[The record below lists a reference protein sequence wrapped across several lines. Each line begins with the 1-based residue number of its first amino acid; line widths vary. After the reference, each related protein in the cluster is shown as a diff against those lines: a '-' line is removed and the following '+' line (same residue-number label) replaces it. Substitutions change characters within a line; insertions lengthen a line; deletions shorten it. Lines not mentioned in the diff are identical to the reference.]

1 MAYKNLIITPTN
13 RNPVIFNQTAQ
24 FYKGFSTLSPDTHNY
39 KLHDIALIK
48 QDLINHFYVRQGER
62 LMNPE
67 YGCVIWNLLFEPL
80 TPEVQNLILSN
91 VNQIFNSEPRV
102 QAGNIVITPYD
113 TGLQIECVLTYVL
126 YNVQEKLQLS
136 FDQDNGLT

>member
-1 MAYKNLIITPTN
+1 MAINTVTTITQK
-13 RNPVIFNQTAQ
+13 QTKPLTRFQ
-24 FYKGFSTLSPDTHNY
+24 FYKGFSSLSPETHNY

-67 YGCVIWNLLFEPL
+67 YGCIIWNLLFEPL
-80 TPEVQNLILSN
+80 TPEVQNLILTN

-102 QAGNIVITPYD
+102 QAGNIVVTPYD
-113 TGLQIECVLTYVL
+113 SGLQIECVLTYVL
-126 YNVQEKLQLS
+126 YNLQEKLQLS
-136 FDQDNGLT
+136 FDQANGLTTR

>member
-1 MAYKNLIITPTN
+1 MAVNTVTTIP
-13 RNPVIFNQTAQ
+13 QTQTRPQTKFQ
-24 FYKGFSTLSPDTHNY
+24 FYKGFSSLSPDTHNY

-136 FDQDNGLT
+136 FDQDNGLTSL

>member
-1 MAYKNLIITPTN
+1 MAINTVTTISQK
-13 RNPVIFNQTAQ
+13 QTKPLTRFQ
-24 FYKGFSTLSPDTHNY
+24 FYKGFSSLSPETHNY

-80 TPEVQNLILSN
+80 TPEVQNLILTN

-113 TGLQIECVLTYVL
+113 SGLQIECTLTYVL
-126 YNVQEKLQLS
+126 YNLQEKLQLS
-136 FDQDNGLT
+136 FDQANGLTTR

>member
-1 MAYKNLIITPTN
+1 MAVNTVTTISQK
-13 RNPVIFNQTAQ
+13 QTRPQTKFQ
-24 FYKGFSTLSPDTHNY
+24 FYKGFSSLSPDTHNY

-136 FDQDNGLT
+136 FDQANGLTSR

>member
-1 MAYKNLIITPTN
+1 MAVNTVTTIP
-13 RNPVIFNQTAQ
+13 QTQTRPQTKFQ
-24 FYKGFSTLSPDTHNY
+24 FYKGFSSLSPDTHNY

-136 FDQDNGLT
+136 FDQANGLTSR

>member
-1 MAYKNLIITPTN
+1 
-13 RNPVIFNQTAQ
+13 
-24 FYKGFSTLSPDTHNY
+24 
-39 KLHDIALIK
+39 LHDIALIK
-48 QDLINHFYVRQGER
+48 QDLINSFYVRQGER

-67 YGCVIWNLLFEPL
+67 FGCVIWNLLFEPL
-80 TPEVQNLILSN
+80 TPEIQNLILTN

-126 YNVQEKLQLS
+126 YNLQEKLQLS
-136 FDQDNGLT
+136 FDQANGLVAR

>member
-1 MAYKNLIITPTN
+1 MAINTVTTISQK
-13 RNPVIFNQTAQ
+13 QTKPLTRFQ
-24 FYKGFSTLSPDTHNY
+24 FYKGFSSLSPETHNY

-80 TPEVQNLILSN
+80 TPEVQNLILTN

-102 QAGNIVITPYD
+102 QAGNIVVTPYD
-113 TGLQIECVLTYVL
+113 SGLQIECVLTYVL
-126 YNVQEKLQLS
+126 YNLQEKLQLS
-136 FDQDNGLT
+136 FDQDNGLTTR

>member
-1 MAYKNLIITPTN
+1 MAINTVTTIPQKQSRPLTK
-13 RNPVIFNQTAQ
+13 FQ
-24 FYKGFSTLSPDTHNY
+24 FYKGFSSLSPDTQNY

-48 QDLINHFYVRQGER
+48 QDLINSFYVRQGER

-67 YGCVIWNLLFEPL
+67 FGCVIWNLLFEPL
-80 TPEVQNLILSN
+80 TPEIQNLILTN

-126 YNVQEKLQLS
+126 YNLQEKLQLS
-136 FDQDNGLT
+136 FDQANGLVAR

>member
-1 MAYKNLIITPTN
+1 MAVNTVTTIP
-13 RNPVIFNQTAQ
+13 QTQTRPQTRFQ
-24 FYKGFSTLSPDTHNY
+24 FYKGFSSLSPDTHNY

-136 FDQDNGLT
+136 FDQANGLTSR

>member
-1 MAYKNLIITPTN
+1 MAVNTVTTIP
-13 RNPVIFNQTAQ
+13 QTQTRPQTKFQ
-24 FYKGFSTLSPDTHNY
+24 FYKGFSSLSPDTHNY

-136 FDQDNGLT
+136 FDQAKGLTSR